1 MPGTL
6 SMYRYADGEG
16 ETEPLSLTG
25 IALRYAIGLMVV
37 VASLMT
43 GSTVEA
49 HEGARGAEGL
59 IAGLTHPLLGLDHL
73 VAMVAVGLWGAFL
86 GMPAVWLLPVV
97 FPLIMALAAL
107 AGMSGMP
114 LPGAEI
120 GIAISAI
127 VIGLAI
133 AMMKRAPLPAAVL
146 IVGLFAIF
154 HGHSHGV
161 ELPESAHPFAYA
173 AGFVAM
179 TGLLHI
185 GGILLGLLIAVP
197 AGLITVRA
205 IGAGIAAV
213 GLLFLTG
220 VV

>member
-1 MPGTL
+1 
-6 SMYRYADGEG
+6 MYRYADGES
-16 ETEPLSLTG
+16 EPEPLSLTG
-25 IALRYAIGLMVV
+25 IALRYAIGLAVV
-37 VASLMT
+37 VAALMA

-49 HEGARGAEGL
+49 HEGAGGAEGL

-86 GMPAVWLLPVV
+86 GMPAVWLLPMV

-120 GIAISAI
+120 GIALSAI

-133 AMMKRAPLPAAVL
+133 ALMKRAPLPAAVL
-146 IVGLFAIF
+146 VVGLFAIF
-154 HGHSHGV
+154 HGHAHGV
-161 ELPESAHPFAYA
+161 ELPEAAHPFAYA

-185 GGILLGLLIAVP
+185 GGILLGLMIAVP
-197 AGLITVRA
+197 AGLIAVRA

>member
-1 MPGTL
+1 
-6 SMYRYADGEG
+6 MYRYADGEG
-16 ETEPLSLTG
+16 EPEPLSLTG
-25 IALRYAIGLMVV
+25 IALRYAIGLAVV
-37 VASLMT
+37 VAALMA

-49 HEGARGAEGL
+49 HEGAGGAEGL

-86 GMPAVWLLPVV
+86 GMPAVWLLPMV

-120 GIAISAI
+120 GIALSAI

-154 HGHSHGV
+154 HGHAHGV
-161 ELPESAHPFAYA
+161 ELPEAAHPFAYA

-197 AGLITVRA
+197 AGLIAVRA